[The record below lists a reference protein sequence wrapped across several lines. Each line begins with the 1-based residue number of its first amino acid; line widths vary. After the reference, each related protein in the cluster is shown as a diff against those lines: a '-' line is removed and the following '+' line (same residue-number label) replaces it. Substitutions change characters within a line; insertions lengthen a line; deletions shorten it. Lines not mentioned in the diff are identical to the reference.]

1 MIISDAT
8 LTAIKDVPFS
18 TILQK
23 ENIECKKLGKEAAT
37 LCPWHNDS
45 NPSLTINDEKGFCY
59 CFVCQYG
66 TDAIGF
72 IQQKLGLNFADAV
85 HRIANSAN
93 LVVEYDDIDPKLAAE
108 EAQKRAK
115 LFDQLND
122 QQEAFR
128 ANITS
133 PRASRIHE
141 ILENRS
147 ISPATS
153 RFFGL
158 GYAVDGFFADRITVP
173 IHDHRGY
180 LVGFTGRATK
190 DELKPK
196 YKNSENSDIFDKS
209 RTVFNENRAS
219 EAIKEVDSV
228 IFVEGHFDVI
238 SLWQYGI
245 RNVVAMQGTAPPSE
259 AIIKRLSRK
268 TKRFILCY
276 DGDEG
281 GSKAIE
287 NFIKVAGPL
296 ACRGEITIS
305 IAQLPSGMDPDEC
318 IRDEA
323 IDFFSVIENSIS
335 WLDWQL
341 DVWLTNLD
349 RTDTAN
355 FTKIEASI
363 RQLVESINSPSLRQ
377 YYIDKASKI
386 LADDAKS
393 AAKIA
398 KNWSENIHVVKLK
411 RKWIKPSPAETRLSA
426 EKKLLRMYIHIPEL
440 REECRHL
447 MGQLQAPSHRWLWQR
462 ISEIEKYD
470 TRPLKA
476 ETVMAI
482 LAVCEP
488 YYTRQLRPVAVPT
501 IKVLHNAGIL
511 KHIQKTLAQ
520 ELIIDG
526 I

>member
-1 MIISDAT
+1 MIISDTT
-8 LTAIKDVPFS
+8 LTAIKDIPFS
-18 TILQK
+18 VILQK
-23 ENIECKKLGKEAAT
+23 ENIECKKLGKESAT

-45 NPSLTINDEKGFCY
+45 NPSLTINDDKGFCY

-72 IQQKLGLNFADAV
+72 IQQKLGLNFSDAV
-85 HRIANSAN
+85 HRIANSSD
-93 LVVEYDDIDPKLAAE
+93 LVVEYDDIDPKLAVE
-108 EAQKRAK
+108 EAQKRAR
-115 LFDQLND
+115 LFDQINA

-128 ANITS
+128 ANIKNQ
-133 PRASRIHE
+133 RASRIHE
-141 ILENRS
+141 ILDERK
-147 ISPATS
+147 ISPTTS

-158 GYAVDGFFADRITVP
+158 GYATDGFFADRITVP

-180 LVGFTGRATK
+180 LVGFTGRATR
-190 DELKPK
+190 EESKPK

-276 DGDEG
+276 DSDEG

-305 IAQLPSGMDPDEC
+305 IAQLPPGKDPDEC
-318 IRDEA
+318 VRDELV
-323 IDFFSVIENSIS
+323 DFFAVIENSIS

-341 DVWLTNLD
+341 DVWLANLD

-355 FTKIEASI
+355 FTRIEASI

-386 LADDAKS
+386 LADDVKA

-411 RKWIKPSPAETRLSA
+411 RKWVKPSPAETRLSA

-447 MGQLQAPSHRWLWQR
+447 MSKLEAPSHRWLWQR

-470 TRPLKA
+470 ERPLRA

-511 KHIQKTLAQ
+511 KHIQKTLDQ